1 MSSRK
6 TDRSV
11 FFAATLVAGA
21 LAGCQ
26 PEPSVEG
33 DWVWRS
39 EPDDDESVKIVLALE
54 EDDSG
59 EVDSCKFSETFTEK
73 DDEEVETEVY
83 KGKCEV
89 TRQSDGGFEI
99 ELSVTSY
106 VEDEG
111 EGEGPEDEFGNLSE
125 GERKLRWD
133 CSLLEEEDQLE
144 CWEDGGDYF
153 ELSRD

>member
-1 MSSRK
+1 MNSRK
-6 TDRSV
+6 TNGSV
-11 FFAATLVAGA
+11 LFSATLLGAA

-26 PEPSVEG
+26 PEPSVAG

-39 EPDDDESVKIVLALE
+39 EPDDDETVKVVLALE
-54 EDDSG
+54 EDGSG
-59 EVDSCKFSETFTEK
+59 EIDGCKFSMTYTEE
-73 DDEEVETEVY
+73 DDEAVESEVY

-99 ELSVTSY
+99 ELRITSFM
-106 VEDEG
+106 EDDG
-111 EGEGPEDEFGNLSE
+111 EGEGPEDELDTLSE

>member
-11 FFAATLVAGA
+11 FFAAALVAGA

-89 TRQSDGGFEI
+89 TRQSDGGLEI